1 MADDKLIKK
10 VINKARKDSILKR
23 TIPEGDTVLN
33 REITKIKEKGTNKK
47 IRSLATEAN
56 KKGKALRK
64 AKSGLAQQKINASA
78 RQEKAVG
85 KEIGKRLEQIKRLKK
100 EKQEAEG
107 KEIGKRVEQQKRLT
121 EERRAAVG
129 KVTKKYQAKEA
140 RRKARIVTKKQDKLD
155 EAERKKNCLAQ
166 ALANLSQF
174 TENDLHDYVNKVLSK
189 AREHNQLGSPQ
200 ALDKAINDVNQETLQ
215 NHFEDIQVTAN
226 NTHKFDT
233 LAKTLKEKP
242 INLRSLLVQRYTN
255 LSTNVDAYQKAA
267 KQRLFKVLYQ
277 GMSDEELSYLQ
288 NKDNDISIA
297 RALDG
302 KAAPDLAQK
311 IAKKIENY
319 IDVRNPELIISN
331 ALRLREVNTDRF
343 IRAVHDQ
350 KLVMQ
355 GGRSNPKRLTIQA
368 AEKKWISFIKSH
380 LNLEKTFAASKAI
393 DGEGNII
400 NSQVDKILQTI
411 YDNITTGKSEIF
423 TRSSVINDREAIKRK
438 SHLFFY
444 WKDHESFLNYSREYG
459 QGNLFRAINGDLN
472 SSGNRIGTA
481 EIMGD
486 NPTSV
491 YLDLKK
497 IQQKKSDKSTY
508 WNDNTDLIY
517 KEVMQLNKAAVS
529 PTIAAFGSNIRSL
542 SAAAR
547 LSTIVLQSLPDSVY
561 IASFAQRWGNQYF
574 QSFASTVAHTFDTF
588 ADEER
593 KFIAKQFKLL
603 ADSHLGYIARFADLT
618 NGTELIQKVT
628 TGFFRANLLEAF
640 DKGNRHS
647 LMHIIAKGLYNQR
660 NKSWNQLLPETRWQL
675 QKYDLNEKE
684 WNLLRTKNEQGLFT
698 TANVD
703 AVTDAELKILYGNNK
718 PRYEMR
724 NDLYRKVYTIFSV
737 ASDNAVLGTDS
748 FMKAFMYQGTR
759 PGTNWGEAL
768 RMVMQFK
775 GYALTYAERVI
786 WQGFQDAMNTQMR
799 LRWGLAMFAA
809 TLPLSYM
816 SNLFN
821 NLSHGKSMPLFSKM
835 NAPEKIVYLTELVN
849 PNFGV
854 FMQAFD
860 PKYKGSGDLAKMFT
874 PPSLKLFLDTVS
886 LGGAIVTANPKK
898 AGKEIKNIAKNILP
912 IDTLPLIGPYLNQI
926 LGDKSYLEPGQKM
939 YYGK

>member
-1 MADDKLIKK
+1 M
-10 VINKARKDSILKR
+10 
-23 TIPEGDTVLN
+23 PEAGTVLDKA
-33 REITKIKEKGTNKK
+33 ISKIKQKGVNKK
-47 IRSLATEAN
+47 LRSLSTEAAQ
-56 KKGKALRK
+56 KGKALEKTK
-64 AKSGLAQQKINASA
+64 ASLASQKINASA

-85 KEIGKRLEQIKRLKK
+85 KEIVKRLEQTKRLKK
-100 EKQEAEG
+100 EKQETEG
-107 KEIGKRVEQQKRLT
+107 KEIAKRVEQQKRLT
-121 EERRAAVG
+121 QERREAVG
-129 KVTKKYQAKEA
+129 RVTKKYQDKEA
-140 RRKARIVTKKQDKLD
+140 RRKARIAAKKQAKLD
-155 EAERKKNCLAQ
+155 EAERKKNCLAN

-174 TENDLHDYVNKVLSK
+174 TENDLHEYVNNVLSK
-189 AREHNQLGSPQ
+189 AREYDKLGNRG
-200 ALDKAINDVNQETLQ
+200 AINKAIDEVNQENLQ
-215 NHFEDIQVTAN
+215 NHLEDIQVTAN
-226 NTHKFDT
+226 NVRKFDN

-255 LSTNVDAYQKAA
+255 LSSNVEAYQKAA
-267 KQRLFKVLYQ
+267 QQRLFKALYQ

-288 NKDNDISIA
+288 NKDNDISVA

-302 KAAPDLAQK
+302 KTAPELAKQL
-311 IAKKIENY
+311 AKKIENY

-350 KLVMQ
+350 RLVMQ
-355 GGRSNPKRLTIQA
+355 GGRSMAKRLSLHNLSAEMRSESIKN
-368 AEKKWISFIKSH
+368 AEKRWVSFIKTH
-380 LNLEKTFAASKAI
+380 LNLEKTFAGSKAI
-393 DGEGNII
+393 DTEGNLIE
-400 NSQVDKILQTI
+400 SEVDKRLQTI

-423 TRSSVINDREAIKRK
+423 TRSTIVNDREAVKRK
-438 SHLFFY
+438 AHLFFY

-459 QGNLFRAINGDLN
+459 QGNLFKAINGDLN

-481 EIMGD
+481 ELMGD
-486 NPTSV
+486 NPASV

-497 IQQKKSDKSTY
+497 IQRKKSPKSQA
-508 WNDNTDLIY
+508 WNDNTDMLY
-517 KEVMQLNKAAVS
+517 KEVMQQNKAVVS
-529 PTIAAFGSNIRSL
+529 PSIAAFGSNTRAL

-574 QSFASTVAHTFDTF
+574 QSFASTISHTFDSF
-588 ADEER
+588 ADDER

-647 LMHIIAKGLYNQR
+647 LMHLISKGLYKQR

-675 QKYDLNEKE
+675 QKYDLGEKE
-684 WNLLRTKNEQGLFT
+684 WDLLRTKNQEGLFT

-703 AVTDAELKILYGNNK
+703 VVTDDELKTLYGDTK

-737 ASDNAVLGTDS
+737 ASDNAVLAPDS
-748 FMKAFMYQGTR
+748 FMKAFMYFGTR
-759 PGTNWGEAL
+759 PGTVKGEL
-768 RMVMQFK
+768 FRMVMQFK
-775 GYALTYAERVI
+775 GFAFTYADKVL

-835 NAPEKIVYLTELVN
+835 NVPEKINYLADLVN

-854 FMQAFD
+854 FMQILD
-860 PKYKGSGDLAKMFT
+860 PTYKGSGELM
-874 PPSLKLFLDTVS
+874 KLFTSPSFKLLLDTIS

-898 AGKEIKNIAKNILP
+898 SGKEIKNIAKNILP
-912 IDTLPLIGPYLNQI
+912 IDTMPVIGPYLNQL
-926 LGDKSYLEPGQKM
+926 LGDKSYLAPGQKM
-939 YYGK
+939 IYGK